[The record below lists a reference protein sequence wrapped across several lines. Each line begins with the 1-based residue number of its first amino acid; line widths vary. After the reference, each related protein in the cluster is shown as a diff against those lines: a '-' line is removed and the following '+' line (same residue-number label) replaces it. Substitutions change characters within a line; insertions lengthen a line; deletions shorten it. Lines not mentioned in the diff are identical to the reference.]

1 MGSAATSSPLPADE
15 SVRGILFTN
24 VLVVGGALVS
34 EGGLLLLMWPYW
46 LQSVIIGHFSRRR
59 ILALRAFSTEGF
71 TINDA
76 AVEATPA
83 TARRTANFFLLHYGF
98 FHVAYAVFLLA
109 FTSTGGESGVVPV
122 TIANTGQVVDFA
134 VGTVGA
140 WDALWMGALG
150 VSFWW
155 SHRASH
161 LEHVAADLAGSPN
174 IGKLMFMPYARILP
188 MHITILAGAVV
199 GGRMAVLLFGA
210 LKTLADVGMHKV
222 EHRSL
227 QHARRA

>member
-1 MGSAATSSPLPADE
+1 MASITAPPPQPPDE

-46 LQSVIIGHFSRRR
+46 LQSVIIGHFARRR
-59 ILALRAFSTEGF
+59 ILALRQFSTDGF
-71 TINDA
+71 LINDEP
-76 AVEATPA
+76 VEATPA

-98 FHVAYAVFLLA
+98 FHVVYAVFLLA
-109 FTSTGGESGVVPV
+109 FTSMGDGAGIVPV
-122 TIANTGQVVDFA
+122 TIANTGEVVDFA
-134 VGTVGA
+134 VGTVRF
-140 WDALWMGALG
+140 WDVLWMAALG

-161 LEHVAADLAGSPN
+161 LEHVAADLVGSPN

-188 MHITILAGAVV
+188 MHITIIAGALV

-210 LKTLADVGMHKV
+210 LKTAADVGMHKV
-222 EHRSL
+222 EHRYL
-227 QHARRA
+227 QRARRA